1 MDGDAVQLWSSPSH
15 VPSSPPPPFSMHYS
29 ICEYGKM
36 PGDSIIMIFGSWSLA
51 ITVLCLGV
59 DWVSLSI
66 GLLSIVVVVV
76 VDTPKFKSR

>member
-1 MDGDAVQLWSSPSH
+1 MPCNSGPVRVTSP
-15 VPSSPPPPFSMHYS
+15 PALPPPFSMHYS

-36 PGDSIIMIFGSWSLA
+36 PGDSIIMIFGSRSLA

-76 VDTPKFKSR
+76 VVVVVV

>member
-1 MDGDAVQLWSSPSH
+1 MEMSCNSGPVRVTFPPAPS
-15 VPSSPPPPFSMHYS
+15 FMHYS
-29 ICEYGKM
+29 TCEYGKM
-36 PGDSIIMIFGSWSLA
+36 PGNSIVTIFGSRSLA

-76 VDTPKFKSR
+76 VVNRPP